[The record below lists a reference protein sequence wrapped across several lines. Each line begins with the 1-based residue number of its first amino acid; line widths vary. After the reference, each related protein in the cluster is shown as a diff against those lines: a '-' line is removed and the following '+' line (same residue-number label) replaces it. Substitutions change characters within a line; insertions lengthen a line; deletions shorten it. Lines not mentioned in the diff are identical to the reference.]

1 MKREILINGSQ
12 RETRVAILE
21 DDRLVELLVDRPD
34 HRRTVGDIY
43 LGRVEAVLTGIQAAF
58 VDIGQEKSAF
68 LHASDLLEP
77 DEDEEPEEEEA
88 EDPVEAEQSATTE
101 VLVEEQAA
109 EGSQER
115 KGGWRSRDRR
125 RRRGNN
131 GAGAA
136 TERAAGEGRQR
147 EISPRRALP
156 NIQDILK
163 KGQNLPV
170 QVTKEPIGSKGCRV
184 TAQISLPGRFLVYM
198 PYASKVGVSRKID
211 SREQRAKLREMVS
224 KLLPKDAG
232 GVIVRTVA
240 EGVTEEHFR
249 REIESLMALWKK
261 INRKKSFVRRAPAL
275 LQRETSLTRG
285 IIRDLFSSKVDAL
298 YVDMKELYNE
308 IEQYLQQIDP
318 ELMSRVHLYTDSTPL
333 FDKFDIESEIRDL
346 FKARVELPT
355 GGSLVIQPTE
365 ALISIDVNTGRY
377 TGKKDPEKTILR
389 TNLEAA
395 REIARQIRLRDIGG
409 IIVCDFIDMET
420 RSNRDKVLQELRTH
434 LGRDRARTK
443 ALAVS
448 ELGLVEMTRQ
458 RVRPSLWHSM
468 TTDCPTCA
476 GTGRVFTPEVVAR
489 RLERALKRA
498 GHERRERQLSVRLH
512 PEVAL
517 YLLEEEP
524 RLLQTLSK
532 ITGVDIELRDD
543 PMMRLDE
550 FRLMSR
556 PAGRDVTDLYAVA

>member
-34 HRRTVGDIY
+34 HRRSVGDIY
-43 LGRVEAVLTGIQAAF
+43 LGRVEAVLPGIQAAF

-77 DEDEEPEEEEA
+77 DEDEEPEEEAVEDPDPAEA
-88 EDPVEAEQSATTE
+88 EVAVETA
-101 VLVEEQAA
+101 AA
-109 EGSQER
+109 EEASER
-115 KGGWRSRDRR
+115 KGGWRGRDRR
-125 RRRGNN
+125 RRGRGNKGPGEN
-131 GAGAA
+131 GGNAMGQAE
-136 TERAAGEGRQR
+136 TRQR

-163 KGQNLPV
+163 KGQTLPV
-170 QVTKEPIGSKGCRV
+170 QVTKEPIGTKGCRV

-198 PYASKVGVSRKID
+198 PYASKVGVSRKIE

-240 EGVTEEHFR
+240 EGVTDEHFR
-249 REIESLMALWKK
+249 REIDSLLALWRK
-261 INRKKSFVRRAPAL
+261 INRKKTFVRRAPAL

-285 IIRDLFSSKVDAL
+285 IIRDLFSAKVDAL
-298 YVDMKELYNE
+298 HVDSKELYNE
-308 IEQYLQQIDP
+308 IEQYLNQIDP
-318 ELMSRVHLYTDSTPL
+318 ELMSRVHLYGEASPL
-333 FDKFDIESEIRDL
+333 FDKYDIESEIRDL

-355 GGSLVIQPTE
+355 GGSLIIQPTE
-365 ALISIDVNTGRY
+365 ALVSIDVNTGRY

-476 GTGRVFTPEVVAR
+476 GSGRVFTPEVVAR
-489 RLERALKRA
+489 RMERALRRA
-498 GHERRERQLSVRLH
+498 GHEHRERQLTVRLH

-524 RLLQTLSK
+524 KLLQTLSK
-532 ITGVDIELRDD
+532 LTGIDLELRDD